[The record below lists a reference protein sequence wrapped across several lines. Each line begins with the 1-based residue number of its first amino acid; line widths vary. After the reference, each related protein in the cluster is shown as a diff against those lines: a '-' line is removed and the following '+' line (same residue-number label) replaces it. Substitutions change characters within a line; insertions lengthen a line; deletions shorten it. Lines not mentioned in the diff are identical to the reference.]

1 MNKLDKGWNELVNIL
16 AEKTNPSDISTI
28 CEFLLTKE
36 EKEQLNK
43 RVLLTK
49 ELLKKEK
56 SQREISKEIGISIC
70 TVTRCSN
77 ALKDCSI
84 KIKEIFGK
92 ISKKGD

>member
-1 MNKLDKGWNELVNIL
+1 MNSNKGWQQLVNIL
-16 AEKTNPSDISTI
+16 SETSDSKDIDII
-28 CEFLLTKE
+28 CDFLLTKE

-77 ALKDCSI
+77 ALKDCS
-84 KIKEIFGK
+84 KRVKEIFSDN
-92 ISKKGD
+92 IKGD

>member
-1 MNKLDKGWNELVNIL
+1 MTSSDSGWKQLMEIL
-16 AEKTNPSDISTI
+16 AQNEKLQDIETI
-28 CEFLLTKE
+28 CDFLLTKE

-49 ELLKKEK
+49 ELIKKDK
-56 SQREISKEIGISIC
+56 SQREISKNLKISIC

-77 ALKDCSI
+77 ALKECSI

-92 ISKKGD
+92 

>member
-1 MNKLDKGWNELVNIL
+1 MINSKKGWDELVSIL
-16 AEKTNPSDISTI
+16 AEKTNPSDISI
-28 CEFLLTKE
+28 VCEFLLTKE
-36 EKEQLNK
+36 EKEQLSK

-84 KIKEIFGK
+84 KIKEVFGK
-92 ISKKGD
+92 NTQKGE

>member
-1 MNKLDKGWNELVNIL
+1 MNSNKGWHQLVNIL
-16 AEKTNPSDISTI
+16 SETSDPQDIDII
-28 CEFLLTKE
+28 CDFLLTKE

-77 ALKDCSI
+77 ALKDCSTRV
-84 KIKEIFGK
+84 KEIF
-92 ISKKGD
+92 SDNTKGD